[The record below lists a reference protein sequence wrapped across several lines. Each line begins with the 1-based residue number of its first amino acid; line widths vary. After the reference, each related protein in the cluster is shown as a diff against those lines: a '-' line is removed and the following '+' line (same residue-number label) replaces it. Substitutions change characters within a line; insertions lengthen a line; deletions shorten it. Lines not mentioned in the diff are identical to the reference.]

1 MVDIPDNDYHPKFV
15 ADKDIMDDVPKYNPT
30 NN

>member
-15 ADKDIMDDVPKYNPT
+15 ADKDIMDDAPKYDSA